1 MPCSRQPE
9 ELPKTLLHVWSG
21 RHGLPLPQYQLHF
34 SDKLF
39 RAVCTVRGQRYAS
52 LW

>member
-1 MPCSRQPE
+1 MPPVQPE
-9 ELPKTLLHVWSG
+9 QLPKTLLHAWSV
-21 RHGLPLPQYQLHF
+21 RHGLPLPGYQLEF

-39 RAVCTVRGQRYAS
+39 RAVCTVKERRYAS